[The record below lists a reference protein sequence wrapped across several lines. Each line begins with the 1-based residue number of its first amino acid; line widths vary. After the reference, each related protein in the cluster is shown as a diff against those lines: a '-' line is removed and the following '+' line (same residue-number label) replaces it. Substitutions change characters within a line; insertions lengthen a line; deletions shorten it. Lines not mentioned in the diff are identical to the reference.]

1 MKDTL
6 VLIEKFLYKHLQW
19 ANILIIAVL
28 WDFVF
33 VVSKFWFECRFS
45 TWSFMT
51 QVMIRNHVPSMI
63 ITRSVRIPS
72 VKILFVLGGQWC
84 FAIAGL
90 SSYFHCYCRT
100 ILEYSCHSWAVYH
113 RFPKPLLFRGRA
125 VCNYPPSCWSHT
137 ANLCCGIIR
146 PNLGLLA
153 WDLFLCWQY
162 TGWTSAGNCWAK
174 WPSDPGLV

>member
-1 MKDTL
+1 MGFCFCCFK
-6 VLIEKFLYKHLQW
+6 
-19 ANILIIAVL
+19 ILIWVQ
-28 WDFVF
+28 VF
-33 VVSKFWFECRFS
+33 HMVIYDPSNDQEPCPINDYYQECPYS
-45 TWSFMT
+45 LCK
-51 QVMIRNHVPSMI
+51 N
-63 ITRSVRIPS
+63 
-72 VKILFVLGGQWC
+72 LFVLGGQWC